1 MGEKL
6 KELDIKKEKGWL
18 YYASNKN
25 GKLAVYRSKMNRGG
39 GKMDNPE
46 QEELVV
52 TDLDP
57 DYSKYIYYVDGD
69 GDLARAKRAGQ

>member
-6 KELDIKKEKGWL
+6 KELDVQKEQGWL
-18 YYASNKN
+18 YYARNKDGN
-25 GKLAVYRSKMNRGG
+25 LAVYRSKMNRGG
-39 GKMDNPE
+39 GKMDEPQ

-52 TDLDP
+52 TDIKP
-57 DYSKYIYYVDGD
+57 DYSEYIYYVDGD